1 MNEFHPKPIHTI
13 YHSSVDRLVL
23 ISSTKL
29 SILNLSEIIYLQTDY
44 TLNYSINIDTLNS
57 VLVSKISYYNDN
69 YYLYLG

>member
-29 SILNLSEIIYLQTDY
+29 SILNLSEIIYLQTD
-44 TLNYSINIDTLNS
+44 
-57 VLVSKISYYNDN
+57 
-69 YYLYLG
+69 